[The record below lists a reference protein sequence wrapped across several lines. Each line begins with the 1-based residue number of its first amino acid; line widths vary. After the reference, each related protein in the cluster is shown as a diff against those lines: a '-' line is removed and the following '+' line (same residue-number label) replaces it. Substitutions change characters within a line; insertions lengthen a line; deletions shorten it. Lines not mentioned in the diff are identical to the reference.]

1 MLKFDDFHFLP
12 LWYLSYY
19 IKQSVSQFILLLNI
33 QELKLTLHQVQT
45 SRKFASV
52 LTRIQYLQV
61 FLRLMYISTLHQL
74 YEVLKVP
81 SRSPPTEFVV
91 SCCHFVLEV
100 V

>member
-1 MLKFDDFHFLP
+1 MFKFDDFPFLP

-33 QELKLTLHQVQT
+33 QELKLTSHQVQT

-61 FLRLMYISTLHQL
+61 YLRLMYISTLHQL

-81 SRSPPTEFVV
+81 LRSP
-91 SCCHFVLEV
+91 LR
-100 V
+100 